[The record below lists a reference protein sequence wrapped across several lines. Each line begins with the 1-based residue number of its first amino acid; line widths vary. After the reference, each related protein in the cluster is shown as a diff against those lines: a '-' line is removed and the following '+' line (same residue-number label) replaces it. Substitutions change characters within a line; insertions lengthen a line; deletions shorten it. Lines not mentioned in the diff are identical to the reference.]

1 MNDNSLT
8 NFKAIKNIENMLK
21 KQSKDNKYSYKTL
34 VNSFFHKS
42 LNRQR
47 TKRDTSTETENQ
59 NLISLF
65 IDYLVVI
72 DKSTYNVFLNT
83 YGNMPDSLI
92 TNYINIFF
100 AHLINGVMLYLFYFL

>member
-1 MNDNSLT
+1 MKTHILT
-8 NFKAIKNIENMLK
+8 LKQLKILKICSKNNQK
-21 KQSKDNKYSYKTL
+21 KTISNKTF
-34 VNSFFHKS
+34 VIFFSFES

-100 AHLINGVMLYLFYFL
+100 AHLINGVMF